1 MCVWTGVSF
10 QQIIMLVQ
18 LAIHLVK
25 KKKKKNLHP
34 YLIPYAKISL
44 RWVTDSNIKASIVKL
59 LEEII

>member
-18 LAIHLVK
+18 LAIHLVEK
-25 KKKKKNLHP
+25 KKMNLHP
-34 YLIPYAKISL
+34 YLIPYAKISF